1 MNAEAIVVGLLALGV
16 LGYLV
21 WALLNP
27 ERL

>member
-1 MNAEAIVVGLLALGV
+1 MSAQDVIVGIVSLGV
-16 LGYLV
+16 LLYLF

>member
-1 MNAEAIVVGLLALGV
+1 MSAQDIIVGIVSLGV
-16 LGYLV
+16 LIYLF